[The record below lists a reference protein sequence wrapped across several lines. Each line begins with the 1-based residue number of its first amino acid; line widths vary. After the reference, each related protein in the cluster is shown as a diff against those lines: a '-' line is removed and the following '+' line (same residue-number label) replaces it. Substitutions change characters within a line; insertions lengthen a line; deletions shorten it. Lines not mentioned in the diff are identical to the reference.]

1 MKTLLKAAALLLV
14 LWGDASAQP
23 TNSLWRTYRFQYA
36 FPGEKPYWAWIILP
50 AEYGITNGSFKA
62 TVDGIFR
69 SDPTPRISHV
79 CLGAVRDD
87 AGIQK
92 EVTDR
97 LKGTVVLR
105 KYPTRHDANG
115 DMYIDG
121 TPNPLS
127 LEMCR
132 LVKAAILK
140 TSLVKEMDQ
149 ALLPRGLHISS
160 VGTEKLRVYSEKGAY
175 HWDAIASLEI
185 ARAPPGAAGNG
196 SQPIRSV
203 TNRTSSAVGSRR

>member
-1 MKTLLKAAALLLV
+1 MKTLLKAAVLLIA
-14 LWGDASAQP
+14 LWGDASAQS
-23 TNSLWRTYRFQYA
+23 TNSLWRTERFQYA

-79 CLGAVRDD
+79 CLGAVIDD
-87 AGIQK
+87 AAMQK
-92 EVTDR
+92 EVIDR

-105 KYPTRHDANG
+105 KYPARHGAEG
-115 DMYIDG
+115 FMFIDG
-121 TPNPLS
+121 TTNPLS

-149 ALLPRGLHISS
+149 ALLPRGLHISG
-160 VGTEKLRVYSEKGAY
+160 VDTEKLRIYSVTGAY
-175 HWDAIASLEI
+175 HWDGITYLEI
-185 ARAPPGAAGNG
+185 GRASPGAAGNA
-196 SQPIRSV
+196 SQPVPSM
-203 TNRTSSAVGSRR
+203 TNRTPPAAGFGL